1 VVVWWLFAVFHCCC
15 VARRWFECYA
25 VPSFACRSVHILCH
39 HRTHLTIHGIT
50 IVNSRL
56 ALFGTPLAK
65 PTCFLLY
72 QRPLDS
78 TASRLWYDYDEEDH
92 RHPMTFYSMVPAAL
106 LLGAIIVPVIFIV
119 IISARYTWYAIL

>member
-1 VVVWWLFAVFHCCC
+1 MPSQALH
-15 VARRWFECYA
+15 A
-25 VPSFACRSVHILCH
+25 VPCTSCATTEPTSPFTGLPSSTPAS
-39 HRTHLTIHGIT
+39 
-50 IVNSRL
+50 SSL
-56 ALFGTPLAK
+56 ARPLPK

-106 LLGAIIVPVIFIV
+106 
-119 IISARYTWYAIL
+119 